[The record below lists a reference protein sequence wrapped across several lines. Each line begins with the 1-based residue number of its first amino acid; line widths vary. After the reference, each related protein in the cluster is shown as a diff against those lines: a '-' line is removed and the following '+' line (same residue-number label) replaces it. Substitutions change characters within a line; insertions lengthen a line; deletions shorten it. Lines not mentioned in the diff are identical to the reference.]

1 MRKITTAVA
10 SLLVLALASGSA
22 SAADLK
28 VFITSGAKPVMMDVA
43 SQFEKSTGHK
53 LSVTYQGSA
62 VLQEAI
68 ERDDSFDAAVLIAS
82 NMDAVVKSGRVNA
95 TSRVNLARSGLG
107 VVVRAGQPK
116 PDISTVDAFKRTML
130 NAKSIAY
137 VTRGASGTHFIAVC
151 EKLGIADQV
160 KAKGKTLPTGTVA
173 EFVAKGEAE
182 LAVQQMSELV
192 GLKGTD
198 IVGPFPPELNL
209 VSQIVGAISAN
220 TKEPEAAKAFVKFFT
235 SPEVTAVIK
244 AKGMEPG

>member
-1 MRKITTAVA
+1 MSMRKITAAVA
-10 SLLVLALASGSA
+10 SLLLLALASGSA

-28 VFITSGAKPVMMDVA
+28 VFITSGAKPVMMEVA
-43 SQFEKSTGHK
+43 SQFERSTGHK

-62 VLQEAI
+62 VLQ
-68 ERDDSFDAAVLIAS
+68 AVLIAS

-95 TSRVNLARSGLG
+95 TSRVNVARSGLG

-220 TKEPEAAKAFVKFFT
+220 TREPEAAKAFIKFFT
-235 SPEVTAVIK
+235 SPEVNAVIK